1 MSNSNLVLVA
11 VLLTGALTG
20 PLASSPASAAAW
32 PSCIVEDAT
41 LAVARSHSL
50 AVSQWGGAIE
60 YRAFDGSDHVLTVF
74 PGVHVEVL
82 LPPSWNALL
91 TDEEIRRL
99 VARADLLYFT
109 FRELTE
115 SEPWG
120 FGRLQIAMV
129 HTAGAS
135 GRGRLG
141 FKGVEI
147 EPLMLDS
154 FQAALR
160 HDSVPWLLSHEL
172 GHNFDRQSNLF
183 RLGSDAPHA
192 WTELVQHLAL
202 AYEKSGAVGPRDV
215 IEDALANFV
224 LVPQWLAEPDF
235 SFEHCTTP
243 SSTCGDTRLNAMFGM
258 MGLRTL
264 QLHGLDRAPQL
275 LRFLTRIQE
284 RFGLPADRWE
294 AADIYIEGLA
304 EAAQQDVSCYVDAW
318 KWHASPALRQRL
330 AATWGANPLCADSDG
345 DGVTPFQGDTDDSDA
360 TVHPLAPELPDG
372 RDNDGNGII
381 DDAYFAAG
389 VDAGFGADFDVPI
402 PALLDGAFAAAG
414 KTDTFRF
421 TLETAGRVI
430 LTVARRSPLQGRLE
444 LFAFAG
450 GNLSPISST
459 TLDWYGTTR
468 MTTELAP
475 GTYRVAITSS
485 SSGSYRLALRFA
497 RAWPS
502 PWGTV
507 LSPIVAT
514 DASLRLAIQTD
525 VSLLEATPTHVAI
538 WVEGVGE
545 IARLPWTAHVEHDWV
560 RPAGL
565 ERVRYRARLM
575 KGDQP
580 LTGWS
585 LPAESVAPAAR
596 RRAVR
601 Q

>member
-1 MSNSNLVLVA
+1 MSHRNLVPIVIFFFASLA
-11 VLLTGALTG
+11 G
-20 PLASSPASAAAW
+20 PLPASPAGAT
-32 PSCIVEDAT
+32 PSPACIVEQAAPAFERAQVSSTSEWGT
-41 LAVARSHSL
+41 LT
-50 AVSQWGGAIE
+50 E
-60 YRAFDGSDHVLTVF
+60 YRAFDGSEHTLSVF
-74 PGVHVEVL
+74 PAVHVELL
-82 LPPSWNALL
+82 LPPSWTTELSA
-91 TDEEIRRL
+91 EELRRL
-99 VARADLLYFT
+99 VARADLLYST
-109 FRELTE
+109 YRWLTD

-129 HTAGAS
+129 HTAGAA

-160 HDSVPWLLSHEL
+160 HDSVPWLLSHEM
-172 GHNFDRQSNLF
+172 GHNFDRQSNQF
-183 RLGSDAPHA
+183 RLGSDPAHA
-192 WTELVQHLAL
+192 WTNLVQHLAL
-202 AYEKSGAVGPRDV
+202 AYERSGAAEPREV
-215 IEDALANFV
+215 IEDALASFV
-224 LVPQWLAEPDF
+224 LVPQWLAVPDF
-235 SFEHCTTP
+235 SFENCTAP
-243 SSTCGDTRLNAMFGM
+243 SSTCGDSRLNAMFGM

-284 RFGLPADRWE
+284 RFGLPGDRWE

-304 EAAQQDVSCYVDAW
+304 EVAQQDVSCYVDAW

-330 AATWGANPLCADSDG
+330 AETWGANPLCADSDG
-345 DGVTPFQGDTDDSDA
+345 DGFTPFHGDTDDFDA
-360 TVHPLAPELPDG
+360 TVHPLAPEVPDG

-389 VDAGFGADFDVPI
+389 VDAGFGADFDVAI
-402 PALLDGAFAAAG
+402 PALLDGAFTATAE
-414 KTDTFRF
+414 TDTFRF
-421 TLETAGRVI
+421 TLESSGRVVVT
-430 LTVARRSPLQGRLE
+430 LARRSPLQGQVE
-444 LFAFAG
+444 LFRLG
-450 GNLSPISST
+450 GGVLLPISST

-468 MTTELAP
+468 TTAELAP

-485 SSGSYRLALRFA
+485 SSGSYRLGLRSV

-502 PWGTV
+502 SWGTV
-507 LSPIVAT
+507 LSPVPSD
-514 DASLRLAIQTD
+514 DASLRLAVQTD
-525 VSLLEATPTHVAI
+525 VSLLETTPTHVAI

-545 IARLPWTAHVEHDWV
+545 IARLPWNTHVEHDWV